1 MVVTPVSRNLLIQ
14 LQIGQTTAGKPKLH
28 NRVYPHVDVNASD
41 TAIDSV
47 LTALLA
53 LFSDP
58 VFAVGRVDTVQL
70 QNAASTGATSTGA
83 TSTGT
88 TSTGTTSTGTTS
100 TGGSTAASPV

>member
-28 NRVYPHVDVNASD
+28 NRVYPHVDVSASD

-47 LTALLA
+47 LTALIP

-70 QNAASTGATSTGA
+70 QNTA
-83 TSTGT
+83 STGT
-88 TSTGTTSTGTTS
+88 TG
-100 TGGSTAASPV
+100 TGGSTASSPV